1 MEEHGHVLLLGIFDS
16 VDDTKFIS
24 KSILEVKL
32 TIFTNYQIKNIQIK
46 IIKGIVPFN

>member
-24 KSILEVKL
+24 KSILEVKIL
-32 TIFTNYQIKNIQIK
+32 ILKSCFQIKYFQ
-46 IIKGIVPFN
+46 VQLY